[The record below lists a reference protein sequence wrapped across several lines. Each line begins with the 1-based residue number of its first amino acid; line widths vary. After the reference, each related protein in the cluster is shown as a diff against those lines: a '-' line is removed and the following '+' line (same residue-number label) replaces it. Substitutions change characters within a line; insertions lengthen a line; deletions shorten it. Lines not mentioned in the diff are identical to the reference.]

1 MTKQT
6 KKYTIE
12 EIMKIF
18 NHWVRWHKTSYKWL
32 EKKGLSDAED
42 LGDCIF
48 LNPSYVEG
56 DRDAIKDF
64 QDKLENFV
72 CSIEQELEE

>member
-1 MTKQT
+1 MIQT

-18 NHWVRWHKTSYKWL
+18 NHWVRWNKTSWKWT

-48 LNPSYVEG
+48 LNPFYSET
-56 DRDAIKDF
+56 DKDAIKDF

-72 CSIEQELEE
+72 CFIKQENKE